1 MTSSKTERKL
11 TARTHLRVRKQGA
24 RQQNSPCRVKI
35 LIPAIGIVI
44 GHAGLPRALV
54 RAALSIVP
62 SKRALWVV
70 SNGDRAQHEVDEELR
85 RISARYPDAPLIIFA
100 DMYGT
105 SCCRAG
111 MRLKDIRPDARI
123 VCGVNLPMLVRFL
136 QYRTSRT
143 LPQLI
148 RLMQRTA
155 REEARRI

>member
-1 MTSSKTERKL
+1 MTSSRAERKL
-11 TARTHLRVRKQGA
+11 PARTQSGMRKRGG
-24 RQQNSPCRVKI
+24 RQQDSSCRVKT

-54 RAALSIVP
+54 KAALSIVP

-70 SNGDRAQHEVDEELR
+70 SNGDRAQHEVDEELK
-85 RISARYPDAPLIIFA
+85 RISARHPDAPLIIFA

-111 MRLKDIRPDARI
+111 MRLKSIRPDARI
-123 VCGVNLPMLVRFL
+123 VPGVNLPMLVRFL

-143 LPQLI
+143 LPQLV
-148 RLMQRTA
+148 RLMQRTI